1 MPNINS
7 NTWIYIYICIYTHT
21 CHLACKERD
30 LINFSDEMVGIVL
43 GILEYDIFPFMK
55 KKKKGLIK

>member
-7 NTWIYIYICIYTHT
+7 NTWIYICIYTHT

>member
-1 MPNINS
+1 M
-7 NTWIYIYICIYTHT
+7 YIYTHT

-43 GILEYDIFPFMK
+43 GILEKDIFPFMK

>member
-1 MPNINS
+1 M
-7 NTWIYIYICIYTHT
+7 YVYIYTHT

-55 KKKKGLIK
+55 KKKRIN